1 MKRVLILTGD
11 GGEGLEIYYAIFRLR
26 EEGHVVEV
34 AAPSARTLQSV
45 LHDFEPGWD
54 TYVER
59 TGYRVPVD
67 LAFEAVEPARYDG
80 LLIPGG
86 RAPEYIRNRP
96 AVRNIVQHFFDTNK
110 PVGAI
115 CHGVQVVA
123 AALAAGGR
131 SLTCYQEIA
140 CEMTQAGADYVDRAV
155 VVDGNLVTSR
165 TWADNP
171 YWMRE
176 FLKLLRDAST
186 ATS

>member
-11 GGEGLEIYYAIFRLR
+11 GGEGLEIYYAIFRLQ
-26 EEGHVVEV
+26 EEGHVPEV
-34 AAPSARTLQSV
+34 AAPSAKPVQAV
-45 LHDFEPGWD
+45 VHDFEPGID

-59 TGYRVPVD
+59 PGYRVPVD
-67 LAFEAVEPARYDG
+67 RTFEEVDPTRYDG

-96 AVRNIVQHFFDTNK
+96 AVQKIVQHFFEANK

-115 CHGVQVVA
+115 CHGVQVIA
-123 AALAAGGR
+123 AAMAIGGR
-131 SLTCYQEIA
+131 DVTCYREIA
-140 CEMTQAGADYVDRAV
+140 CEMEQSGADYQDKEV

-171 YWMRE
+171 FWMRE
-176 FLKLLRDAST
+176 FLKLLNRS
-186 ATS
+186 